1 MNISRRLWIGPLVF
15 LLALSA
21 VFTSFGD
28 DMVSSGNISLE
39 ITYGYGNYAKG
50 GRYIPIEVSFTN
62 S

>member
-28 DMVSSGNISLE
+28 DMVME
-39 ITYGYGNYAKG
+39 IMQKADAIF
-50 GRYIPIEVSFTN
+50 R
-62 S
+62 

>member
-39 ITYGYGNYAKG
+39 ITYGY
-50 GRYIPIEVSFTN
+50 
-62 S
+62 